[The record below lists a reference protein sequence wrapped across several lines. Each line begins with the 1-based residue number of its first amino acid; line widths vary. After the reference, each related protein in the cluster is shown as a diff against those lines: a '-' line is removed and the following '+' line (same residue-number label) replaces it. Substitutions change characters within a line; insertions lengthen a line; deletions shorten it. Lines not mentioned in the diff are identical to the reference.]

1 MTANVSRNLLYF
13 TTGLI
18 VIARTYQ
25 LVRLDWSRPLKHGP
39 DFFLTAEVAPGFYD
53 EAGRRWLGRY
63 RAVLIA
69 EYAIE
74 WIALVAI
81 VVADRAQW
89 LPIWAGGSAVLY
101 LSSLGLFGLVAS
113 RALSTAGSQRA
124 VALSLDARRLRDF
137 LSWPVEV
144 LMMATLAAGWVLILI
159 ERDAAVRWGVPA
171 ILTYVVLA
179 LFGAKVV
186 HIKAGAPL
194 PVDRTDEHQRYFHAV
209 RRQALRVID
218 CMRWFFVFVFAAYVA
233 LHGGTAAQRVIW
245 LRWGLIIASVAIWL
259 AMVVTIVV
267 GTRRLDAMG
276 RGLHP
281 PTSWAGPFR
290 ASSSALRG
298 GGLWAV
304 SFVVGLAL
312 LFAIFGM

>member
-1 MTANVSRNLLYF
+1 MTANVSHNLLYF

-25 LVRLDWSRPLKHGP
+25 LVRFDWSRPLKHGP
-39 DFFLTAEVAPGFYD
+39 GFFLTSEVAPGFYD
-53 EAGRRWLGRY
+53 EAGRRWLARY
-63 RAVLIA
+63 RAVVIA

-81 VVADRAQW
+81 VIADRGQW
-89 LPIWAGGSAVLY
+89 LPIWAGGSALLY
-101 LSSLGLFGLVAS
+101 LSSMGLFGLVAS
-113 RALSTAGSQRA
+113 RTLYSAETQRA

-137 LSWPVEV
+137 LSWRVEV
-144 LMMATLAAGWVLILI
+144 PILATLAAGWALILT
-159 ERDAAVRWGVPA
+159 EGDAAVRWGVPA

-179 LFGAKVV
+179 LFAAKVV

-209 RRQALRVID
+209 RRQALQVID
-218 CMRWFFVFVFAAYVA
+218 CMRWFFVFVFAGYVV
-233 LHGGTAAQRVIW
+233 LHGGTAGQRLIW
-245 LRWGLIIASVAIWL
+245 LRWALIIASVAIWL
-259 AMVVTIVV
+259 AMVVTIIV

-276 RGLHP
+276 RDLRP
-281 PTSWAGPFR
+281 SASWAGPFR